1 MIIQGGENIHP
12 AEIEQFLHTHPKV
25 QETQVI
31 GIKDGRMGTEVCAC
45 IELTE
50 RQDCSAEDI
59 KVYCKGK
66 IPHCDICEGLP
77 THRFR
82 KVSLKGHFEIL

>member
-1 MIIQGGENIHP
+1 ML
-12 AEIEQFLHTHPKV
+12 FLSCSLS
-25 QETQVI
+25 QVI

-66 IPHCDICEGLP
+66 VKDLNKKAQRLP
-77 THRFR
+77 PVA
-82 KVSLKGHFEIL
+82 KYPKM